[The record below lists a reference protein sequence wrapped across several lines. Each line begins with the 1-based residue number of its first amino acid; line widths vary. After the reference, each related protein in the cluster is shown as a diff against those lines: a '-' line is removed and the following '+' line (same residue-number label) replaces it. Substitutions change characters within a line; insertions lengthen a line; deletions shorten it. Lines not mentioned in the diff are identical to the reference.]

1 MLKETFLCD
10 SNLNSDQISWLVE
23 ANITDYKN
31 DHILTF
37 LIENILV
44 LKFYFNIDI
53 SNIFIIKTIKSIELP

>member
-10 SNLNSDQISWLVE
+10 SNLNSDQISQLVE
-23 ANITDYKN
+23 ANITDYKS

-37 LIENILV
+37 LIENILG

-53 SNIFIIKTIKSIELP
+53 SSIFIIKTIKSIELP